1 MRRVIIYSV
10 AFSLFK
16 IATIGGGTN
25 NVINPG
31 TGDNAILGGS
41 FNNDAGLSSVM
52 IAGNGIAAAIPN
64 ALHINGL
71 WANMMC
77 GPCSAGLPFGTV
89 YFQTVSVLPSP
100 YNACKFLMIV

>member
-1 MRRVIIYSV
+1 MRRVILYSIV
-10 AFSLFK
+10 FALFK

-52 IAGNGIAAAIPN
+52 IAGNGIAAVRPN

-71 WANMMC
+71 WAN
-77 GPCSAGLPFGTV
+77 GIPLAGGGFPFGTV
-89 YFQTVSVLPSP
+89 MYKTFGTLLAGDKVLV
-100 YNACKFLMIV
+100 IQ